1 MDYLTRLVDS
11 SFRERDDGNVVFFPW
26 GAMGD
31 AYLIESRERYRTV
44 RSFCRRYLSVSVPAM
59 AGIGIGVSVVAL
71 WMFGGT
77 PAALGV
83 ALGVMAITVVA
94 AGAYFAVRI
103 GDHLEGLRP
112 TDERLDLQGQLWMP
126 STFPELHARSL
137 QVMGTTLVVL
147 VVLLATLDDAS
158 PEAIGLAAGVI
169 GLALVVIGRKM
180 RS

>member
-1 MDYLTRLVDS
+1 MGCLTRLVDS

-31 AYLIESRERYRTV
+31 AYLIESRERYRAV
-44 RSFCRRYLSVSVPAM
+44 RSFCRSYLAVSVPAM

-71 WMFGGT
+71 SVFGGT

-83 ALGVMAITVVA
+83 AMGVMGVSVVA
-94 AGAYFAVRI
+94 AGAYFAV
-103 GDHLEGLRP
+103 GVGGHLEGLRT
-112 TDERLDLQGQLWMP
+112 TDERPDVQGNLWMP
-126 STFPELHARSL
+126 SAFPELHARSL
-137 QVMGTTLVVL
+137 QVMRTTLVVL
-147 VVLLATLDDAS
+147 VVLLATVDDAS

-180 RS
+180 RD